1 VVGSEGM
8 IVLWPPRSP
17 DITPMD
23 FFFWGYLKHI
33 VYAEKIQDMHH
44 LKERIN
50 SVITTVTPDMI
61 QRTWSEINYRLDI
74 CRATGG
80 AHIETF

>member
-1 VVGSEGM
+1 MEHHLITVSLYEKLSTTGSLVVGSEGM

-33 VYAEKIQDMHH
+33 VYAK
-44 LKERIN
+44 K
-50 SVITTVTPDMI
+50 
-61 QRTWSEINYRLDI
+61 YAY
-74 CRATGG
+74 AT
-80 AHIETF
+80 II

>member
-1 VVGSEGM
+1 
-8 IVLWPPRSP
+8 
-17 DITPMD
+17 
-23 FFFWGYLKHI
+23 
-33 VYAEKIQDMHH
+33 MHH

-50 SVITTVTPDMI
+50 AAITTVTPDMI
-61 QRTWSEINYRLDI
+61 QRTWSEIDYRLGI